1 MFRRGCCLSL
11 AFSFLACVGLAAA
24 TNEFD
29 KEARFPLAAGSRL
42 RLDLPVGE
50 LRVTGASQEAVSVR
64 LHVKTRHGWAEDL
77 ERRVNIRLQ
86 PGREARLVIEGLDQ
100 ARHWWNGAEVRAEI
114 LVPSNTHLDAHLG
127 VGEMRVQG
135 VSGDLRA
142 HVGVGQVRIEVPEP
156 GLYKSVRAHAGI
168 GDVRHPFR
176 GKAHGWLGK
185 QFSGN
190 YEGGSYRLD
199 ADVGVGQVSISEASS
214 I

>member
-1 MFRRGCCLSL
+1 
-11 AFSFLACVGLAAA
+11 LAAA
-24 TNEFD
+24 ANEFD

-42 RLDLPVGE
+42 RLDIPVGE

-64 LHVKTRHGWAEDL
+64 LHVKTRNCRGEDL
-77 ERRVNIRLQ
+77 ERRVHIRLQ
-86 PGREARLVIEGLDQ
+86 PGREARLVIEGLEQ
-100 ARHWWNGAEVRAEI
+100 TKHWWNRAEVRAEI
-114 LVPSNTHLDAHLG
+114 LVPSRTHLDARLG
-127 VGEMRVQG
+127 VGEVRVQG

-142 HVGVGQVRIEVPEP
+142 HVGVGQVCIEVPQP

-168 GDVRHPFR
+168 GEVRHPFR

-190 YEGGSYRLD
+190 YADGSYRLD
-199 ADVGVGQVSISEASS
+199 ADVGVGEVRILEASS

>member
-1 MFRRGCCLSL
+1 VFRRGRCLSL
-11 AFSFLACVGLAAA
+11 AFSFLACLGLAAA

-42 RLDLPVGE
+42 RLDIPVGE
-50 LRVTGASQEAVSVR
+50 LRVTGAGQEAVSVR
-64 LHVKTRHGWAEDL
+64 LHVKTRHGWAE
-77 ERRVNIRLQ
+77 
-86 PGREARLVIEGLDQ
+86 ARLVIEGLDQ
-100 ARHWWNGAEVRAEI
+100 AKRWWNGAEVRAEI
-114 LVPSNTHLDAHLG
+114 LVPSKTHLDAHLG
-127 VGEMRVQG
+127 VGEVRVEG

-199 ADVGVGQVSISEASS
+199 ADVGVGQVCISEAPS